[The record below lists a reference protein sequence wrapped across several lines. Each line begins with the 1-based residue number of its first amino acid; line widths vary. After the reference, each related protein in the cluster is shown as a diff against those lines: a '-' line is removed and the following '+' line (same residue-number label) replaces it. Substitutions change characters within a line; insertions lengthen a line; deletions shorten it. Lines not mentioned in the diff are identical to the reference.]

1 MSFFS
6 RSRPSPAMVVAVI
19 ALTGAFAGTAIAG
32 PDAITSAVT
41 KSKVKQ
47 IAKKQGKKQA
57 NKQIRKK
64 APGLSVA
71 NAVNAQ
77 NATNATNATNAATA
91 ANANAPS
98 VYAQVTEDGNVD
110 AARSRGINSDNVTQV
125 GGTGAYCFTGIPE
138 FKSVQTT
145 QFILASPPADQ
156 VVAVTP
162 ILNDLGGACAANG
175 VPNSQLLVITFRLD
189 NQAPDPEGFSIWF
202 AN

>member
-1 MSFFS
+1 MRRIS
-6 RSRPSPAMVVAVI
+6 RSRPSPAFVVAVI
-19 ALTGAFAGTAIAG
+19 ALTAAFAGTAIAG

-77 NATNATNATNAATA
+77 NATNATNATNAGTA

-110 AARSRGINSDNVTQV
+110 AARSRGINSDNVTQIAP
-125 GGTGAYCFTGIPE
+125 GAYCFTGIPE

-145 QFILASPPADQ
+145 QFILAAPPADQ
-156 VVAVTP
+156 IVVVTP
-162 ILNDLGGACAANG
+162 ILNDLGGSCAVSG
-175 VPNSQLLVITFRLD
+175 VPNSQLIVVTSRLD
-189 NQAPDPEGFSIWF
+189 NAALDSEGFTVWF